1 MKNKVKYLR
10 RSEGFDLT
18 QEQLAIE
25 LGVSRQTIVELEK
38 GRPPSAELML
48 KISTFFNKDP
58 REIFFINYGAFSLRN
73 SDETLVK
80 RLTITS

>member
-1 MKNKVKYLR
+1 MQNKVKYLR

-25 LGVSRQTIVELEK
+25 LGVSRATIVELEK

-48 KISTFFNKDP
+48 KISAFFNKDP
-58 REIFFINYGAFSLRN
+58 REIFFIKHGAFSLQ
-73 SDETLVK
+73 DDAGKHLKV
-80 RLTITS
+80 TS

>member
-1 MKNKVKYLR
+1 MKNKELKNKVKFLR

-38 GRPPSAELML
+38 GRSPSAELLL
-48 KISTFFNKDP
+48 KISSFFNKDP
-58 REIFFINYGAFSLRN
+58 REIFFTDSGAFSLQ
-73 SDETLVK
+73 DENDTQ
-80 RLTITS
+80 TA